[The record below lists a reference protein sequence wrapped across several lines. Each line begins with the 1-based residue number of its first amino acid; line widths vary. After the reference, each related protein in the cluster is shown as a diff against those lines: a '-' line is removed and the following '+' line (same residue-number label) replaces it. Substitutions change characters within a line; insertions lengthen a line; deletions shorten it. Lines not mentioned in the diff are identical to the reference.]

1 MHNKLQRQMAKIL
14 FASLG
19 DGGNDDAGG
28 TGGAGGEDITK
39 TEAFQKALQERLDQE
54 TAGLKANR
62 DEILGKYTSLKGKIK
77 EYEGIDP
84 EMARNLQKRFES
96 EEEQELLKKGDLDA
110 IVNRRVDKMKQNYEK
125 QFAELSQKE
134 QAAVKRQ
141 QALEQRAIAAE
152 ITRTAAE
159 VGAIPSALPD
169 FVQRA
174 NGQFALDDNGQ
185 VIAVDSQGNQLYD
198 VDGKSPLS
206 IKSWA
211 LSLQAEAPHL
221 FSKPSPGGAKGGQ
234 GYHQAGNVAGS
245 KEEREAYFS
254 NKFKL
259 PKK

>member
-1 MHNKLQRQMAKIL
+1 MHTKLQRSMVQIL
-14 FASLG
+14 RLSLG
-19 DGGNDDAGG
+19 DGGE
-28 TGGAGGEDITK
+28 GGEGGSGDDITQS
-39 TEAFQKALQERLDQE
+39 EAFQKALQERLDQE

-62 DEILGKYTSLKGKIK
+62 DEILGKYNNLKSKVK
-77 EYEGIDP
+77 EFEGIDP
-84 EMARNLQKRFES
+84 EVARNLQKRFES
-96 EEEQELLKKGDLDA
+96 EEEQELLKKGDLDS
-110 IVNRRVDKMKQNYEK
+110 IVNRRVEKMKQNYEQ
-125 QFAELSQKE
+125 QFSELSQRE
-134 QAAVKRQ
+134 QAAVQRQ
-141 QALEQRAIAAE
+141 KALEQRAIAAE

-159 VGAIPSALPD
+159 VGALTTALPD

-174 NGQFALDDNGQ
+174 NGNFALDDNGE

-206 IKSWA
+206 IKAWA

-221 FSKPSPGGAKGGQ
+221 FSKPNPGGAKGGQ
-234 GYHQAGNVAGS
+234 GYHQPGNVAGT

>member
-1 MHNKLQRQMAKIL
+1 MHTKLQRSMAQIL
-14 FASLG
+14 LLSLG
-19 DGGNDDAGG
+19 DGGEGG
-28 TGGAGGEDITK
+28 EGGSGEDITQS
-39 TEAFQKALQERLDQE
+39 EAFQKALQERLDQE

-62 DEILGKYTSLKGKIK
+62 DEILGKYNNLKSKIK
-77 EYEGIDP
+77 EFDGIDP
-84 EMARNLQKRFES
+84 EVARNLQKRFES
-96 EEEQELLKKGDLDA
+96 EEEQELLKKGDLDS
-110 IVNRRVDKMKQNYEK
+110 IVNRRVEKMKQSYEN
-125 QFAELSQKE
+125 QFSELTRKE
-134 QAAVKRQ
+134 QAAVQRQ
-141 QALEQRAIAAE
+141 KALEQRAIAAE

-159 VGAIPSALPD
+159 VGALTTALPD

-174 NGQFALDDNGQ
+174 NGNFALDENGE

-206 IKSWA
+206 IKAWA

-221 FSKPSPGGAKGGQ
+221 FSKPNSGGAKGGQ
-234 GYHQAGNVAGS
+234 GYHQPGNVAGS

>member
-1 MHNKLQRQMAKIL
+1 MHTKLQRSMAQIL
-14 FASLG
+14 LLSLG
-19 DGGNDDAGG
+19 DGGEGG
-28 TGGAGGEDITK
+28 EGGSGEDITQS
-39 TEAFQKALQERLDQE
+39 EAFQKALQERLDQE

-62 DEILGKYTSLKGKIK
+62 DEILGKYNNLKNKVK
-77 EYEGIDP
+77 EFDGIDP
-84 EMARNLQKRFES
+84 EVARNLQKRFES
-96 EEEQELLKKGDLDA
+96 EEEQELLKKGDLDSL
-110 IVNRRVDKMKQNYEK
+110 VNRRVEKMKQSYEQ
-125 QFAELSQKE
+125 QFSELTQRE
-134 QAAVKRQ
+134 QAAVQRQ
-141 QALEQRAIAAE
+141 KALEQRAIAAE

-159 VGAIPSALPD
+159 VGALPTALPD

-174 NGQFALDDNGQ
+174 NGNFALDDNGE

-206 IKSWA
+206 IKAWA

-221 FSKPSPGGAKGGQ
+221 FSKPNSGGAKGGQ
-234 GYHQAGNVAGS
+234 GYHQPGNVAGT

>member
-1 MHNKLQRQMAKIL
+1 MHTKLQRSMAQL
-14 FASLG
+14 LLLSLG
-19 DGGNDDAGG
+19 DGGEGG
-28 TGGAGGEDITK
+28 EGGSGEDITQS
-39 TEAFQKALQERLDQE
+39 EAFQKALQERLDQE

-62 DEILGKYTSLKGKIK
+62 DEILGKYNNLKNKVK
-77 EYEGIDP
+77 EFDGIDP
-84 EMARNLQKRFES
+84 EVARNLQKRFES
-96 EEEQELLKKGDLDA
+96 EEEQELLKKGDLDSL
-110 IVNRRVDKMKQNYEK
+110 VNRRVEKMKQSYEQ
-125 QFAELSQKE
+125 QFSELTQRE
-134 QAAVKRQ
+134 QAAVQRQ
-141 QALEQRAIAAE
+141 KALEQRAIAAE

-159 VGAIPSALPD
+159 VGALTTALPD

-174 NGQFALDDNGQ
+174 NGNFALDENGE

-206 IKSWA
+206 IKAWA

-221 FSKPSPGGAKGGQ
+221 FSKPNSGGAKGGQ
-234 GYHQAGNVAGS
+234 GYHQPGNVAGT